1 MIAGD
6 SGIDSEFPVEFSRLK
21 GSFFMA
27 NINDYYQKKQ
37 LLEKLSEELNK
48 MEQDQAL
55 KSDLEF
61 ENKVKGLMDEYKKS
75 PKDVLQ
81 ILGAIDPSVAGGKA
95 DTSGTRAKRPL
106 KTYKNP
112 HTGEVVKTRGGNHK
126 TLNEWR
132 QKYGKEAVQSWQE
145 N

>member
-1 MIAGD
+1 MGK
-6 SGIDSEFPVEFSRLK
+6 SLRK
-21 GSFFMA
+21 GLSHMA

-37 LLEKLSEELNK
+37 LLEKLSEELDK

-55 KSDLEF
+55 QKALEF
-61 ENKVKGLMDEYKKS
+61 EDKLKALMNEYNKA

-81 ILGAIDPSVAGGKA
+81 ILTAIDPSVGGGRVETTGA
-95 DTSGTRAKRPL
+95 RARRPL
-106 KTYKNP
+106 KTYTNP

-126 TLNEWR
+126 TLNQWR
-132 QKYGKEAVQSWQE
+132 EKYGKEAVQSWQE

>member
-1 MIAGD
+1 
-6 SGIDSEFPVEFSRLK
+6 
-21 GSFFMA
+21 MA
-27 NINDYYQKKQ
+27 KINDYYQKKQ
-37 LLEKLSEELNK
+37 LMEKLAAELEKLEE
-48 MEQDQAL
+48 DQAL
-55 KSDLEF
+55 KGELEF
-61 ENKVKGLMDEYKKS
+61 ENKVRDLMKEYGKS

-81 ILGAIDPSVAGGKA
+81 ILSAIDPSVGGAKAEATAGG
-95 DTSGTRAKRPL
+95 RAKRPM

-132 QKYGKEAVQSWQE
+132 NKYGKEAVQSWQE

>member
-1 MIAGD
+1 
-6 SGIDSEFPVEFSRLK
+6 
-21 GSFFMA
+21 MA
-27 NINDYYQKKQ
+27 KINDYYEKKQ
-37 LLEKLSEELNK
+37 LMEKLAAELEKLEE
-48 MEQDQAL
+48 DQAL
-55 KSDLEF
+55 KGELEF
-61 ENKVKGLMDEYKKS
+61 ENKVRDLMKEYNKS

-81 ILGAIDPSVAGGKA
+81 ILAAIDPSIGGAKGEAASAG
-95 DTSGTRAKRPL
+95 RPKRPM

-132 QKYGKEAVQSWQE
+132 NKYGKEAVQGWQE

>member
-1 MIAGD
+1 
-6 SGIDSEFPVEFSRLK
+6 
-21 GSFFMA
+21 MA

-61 ENKVKGLMDEYKKS
+61 ENKVKGLMNEYNKS

-81 ILGAIDPSVAGGKA
+81 ILGAIDPAVAGAKGEA
-95 DTSGTRAKRPL
+95 GGTRAKRPL

-132 QKYGKEAVQSWQE
+132 QKYGKEAVQGWQQ

>member
-1 MIAGD
+1 
-6 SGIDSEFPVEFSRLK
+6 
-21 GSFFMA
+21 MA
-27 NINDYYQKKQ
+27 KINDYYQKKQ
-37 LLEKLSEELNK
+37 LMEKLAAELEQLEE
-48 MEQDQAL
+48 DQAL
-55 KSDLEF
+55 KGELEF
-61 ENKVKGLMDEYKKS
+61 ENKVRGLMKEYDKS

-81 ILGAIDPSVAGGKA
+81 ILSAIDPSVGGAKSDSA
-95 DTSGTRAKRPL
+95 TGTRAKRPM

-132 QKYGKEAVQSWQE
+132 EKYGKEAVHSWQE